1 MNYKNEMETYLLT
14 CDVGLLS
21 AKTDFLYTSVFCQ
34 ALAGRVRERG
44 KEISAF
50 SFLISERHL
59 HRPGHCV

>member
-34 ALAGRVRERG
+34 ASAGRD
-44 KEISAF
+44 
-50 SFLISERHL
+50 
-59 HRPGHCV
+59 